1 MFADQAE
8 TPQGRHDLEA
18 IFPELLRELLAEDV
32 KAEDDESHYEA
43 RNRLVY
49 MVVSVANQLGYKAGF
64 RIDLEYPHW
73 PCAFIELPHGG
84 QVSWHLPEFPDEWD
98 GHSTP
103 EKHVRMRKQLQSPL
117 RMRPFEKPLDTGS
130 AGV

>member
-1 MFADQAE
+1 MFANQAE
-8 TPQGRHDLEA
+8 TPRGRHDLEA

-64 RIDLEYPHW
+64 RIDPEFPTW
-73 PCAFIELPHGG
+73 PVAFIELPYGG
-84 QVSWHLPEFPDEWD
+84 QISYHLPQYPDQWD
-98 GHSTP
+98 DHSTL
-103 EKHVRMRKQLQSPL
+103 EKRRRIRKQLQSPL